1 MTPRGEDSMTL
12 HTTRRESRGTPI
24 RVGMIGTYPPRRCGI
39 ASFTH
44 SLVSA
49 LGRQPEVA
57 VGVVGLIEPGDSPSI
72 SRPEVITEIDPS
84 SRHGIASA
92 SARLN
97 GADVVIVQH
106 EFGIYGADDGAS
118 VIDLVSQLHCPVVVV
133 LHTVLTDPTPGQ
145 RAVIEGL
152 ARAAD
157 GFVALSR
164 AARDRLIT
172 HYRVEPSRVVVVPHG
187 SSWTVQPP
195 QVPPRR
201 RLLTWGLLGP
211 GKGIERAIDA
221 IATLDLPGP
230 PVTYRVAG
238 QIHPMVL
245 ARYGD
250 SYMQHLERRIA
261 AGGLGNQVVFDNRYQ
276 DDDDLLRVVA
286 AADVVILPY
295 DNSQQVSSG
304 VLTEAISAGR
314 PVVATAF
321 PHAIEMLDG
330 GAGIVVD
337 HDDRTA
343 MSQAIASLLTDEL
356 AYRRAAD
363 AAAAIGADLGWDAI
377 ARRFTE
383 LLAPLADRSRGI
395 A

>member
-1 MTPRGEDSMTL
+1 MTL
-12 HTTRRESRGTPI
+12 HTTRLMTRRDPI

-44 SLVSA
+44 SLVSS
-49 LGRQPEVA
+49 LERRPDVT
-57 VGVVGLIEPGDSPSI
+57 VGVVGLIGPGNSSPG
-72 SRPEVITEIDPS
+72 SRPEIITEIDPS
-84 SRHGIASA
+84 SPHEIASA
-92 SARLN
+92 AARLG
-97 GADVVIVQH
+97 GADVVVIQH

-118 VIDLVSQLHCPVVVV
+118 VLDLVSRLHCPAIVV

-145 RAVIEGL
+145 RAVIDGL
-152 ARAAD
+152 GRIAH

-164 AARDRLIT
+164 SAHDRLIS
-172 HYRVEPSRVVVVPHG
+172 HYRIEPSRVAVVPHG
-187 SSWTVQPP
+187 SSWTVQAPR
-195 QVPPRR
+195 VPPRR
-201 RLLTWGLLGP
+201 QLLTWGLLGP

-221 IATLDLPGP
+221 IATLDLPGL

-238 QIHPMVL
+238 QIHPTVL

-261 AGGLGNQVVFDNRYQ
+261 AGGLGNQVVFDGRYQ
-276 DDDDLLRVVA
+276 DDEDLLRVVA

-295 DNSQQVSSG
+295 DNSQQISSG

-321 PHAIEMLDG
+321 PHAIEMLEG

-343 MSQAIASLLTDEL
+343 MSQAIATLLTDEL

-363 AAAAIGADLGWDAI
+363 AAAAIGSDLGWDAV
-377 ARRFTE
+377 ADRFTA

>member
-1 MTPRGEDSMTL
+1 MTL
-12 HTTRRESRGTPI
+12 HTTRLETGRDPI
-24 RVGMIGTYPPRRCGI
+24 RMGMIGTYPPRRCGI

-49 LGRQPEVA
+49 LGRRRDVT
-57 VGVVGLIEPGDSPSI
+57 VGVVGLIGPADT
-72 SRPEVITEIDPS
+72 SRNLHREIITEIDPGS
-84 SRHGIASA
+84 PQGIASA
-92 SARLN
+92 AARLR
-97 GADVVIVQH
+97 GADVVVIQH

-118 VIDLVSQLHCPVVVV
+118 VLDLVARLHCPVVVV

-145 RAVIEGL
+145 RAIIDGL
-152 ARAAD
+152 GRVAD
-157 GFVALSR
+157 GFVALSQS
-164 AARDRLIT
+164 AHDRLIT
-172 HYRVEPSRVVVVPHG
+172 HYRIEPSRVAVVPHG

-195 QVPPRR
+195 LVPPRR

-238 QIHPMVL
+238 QIHPTVL
-245 ARYGD
+245 AQYGD

-276 DDDDLLRVVA
+276 DDDHLLGVVA

-295 DNSQQVSSG
+295 DNTQQISSG

-321 PHAIEMLDG
+321 PHAIEMLHG

-337 HDDRTA
+337 HDDRTG
-343 MSQAIASLLTDEL
+343 MSRAIATLLTDEL

-363 AAAAIGADLGWDAI
+363 AAAAISGDLGWDAI
-377 ARRFTE
+377 ARRFTD
-383 LLAPLADRSRGI
+383 LLVPLADRNRGI